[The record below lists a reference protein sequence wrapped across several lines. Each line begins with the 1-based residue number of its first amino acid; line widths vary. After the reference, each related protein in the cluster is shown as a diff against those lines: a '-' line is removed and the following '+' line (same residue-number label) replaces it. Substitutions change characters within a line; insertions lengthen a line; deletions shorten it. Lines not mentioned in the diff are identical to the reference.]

1 MAVDETPRLLLI
13 DSYDSFTFNLAALC
27 HRAIPG
33 CLIHIIKNDLFEFK
47 RLLPLLK
54 FFSAVVVGPG
64 PGSPEVAEDIGVVK
78 HLWNADS
85 ENLIPIF
92 GVCLGL
98 QSLGIAFGGRLLRL
112 NVVKHGQIS
121 TVHHSGTDLFW
132 GIGTV
137 QAVRYHS
144 LHIQLDESLGC
155 ELEKLAW
162 TSDLADNG
170 EVIMGLKH
178 KTRPFW
184 AVQYH
189 PESVCTNG
197 GSDCVLRNF
206 WILAQSWSAKHNRKV
221 LPWNANALASLPPP
235 WPASISAS
243 ALPVSGP
250 ETDCLSTILAS
261 VHHLPHFQLPLAC
274 ELLGAADEHS
284 PFVFLDSAAEPGRF
298 SIIGCINPMSVG
310 ITYYMG
316 CPYVFVSSE
325 GQKRQERLPSD
336 IWAWLS
342 DFMCSRKARGNA
354 DIPFW
359 GGLVGYMSYE
369 VGVDGLDIPLLPS
382 MGHERYPD
390 INLAFVER
398 TVVFDHETGDVHIQ
412 SLRLDDSVWVS
423 ETGRLLLKAC
433 HSPAST
439 TSLNGTSGTRH
450 KAKPVLSLP
459 QKDRYIAQIE
469 KAKEF
474 LLSGDSYELCLTA
487 RARITFPFQPPTEKS
502 SSWTRY
508 KHLRSVNPAPHAAY
522 IRLHPTTFMSS
533 SPERFI
539 SYSRPPNTLCQLR
552 PIKGT
557 VRKTAQ
563 ITREIAEEMLIG
575 SAKEVAENL
584 MIVDL
589 IRHDLHRVVGVDV
602 KVTQFCGVEEYH
614 TVYQLVSSIEG
625 RPKDSSIQSSKTN
638 LGWETLR
645 TSLPPGSMT
654 GAPKKRSVEILQS
667 LEDDD
672 RGIYSGIFGYWCVGG
687 GGDWSVTIRSC
698 FKHEDPCKTDIK
710 SDEVWVL
717 GAGGAITALS
727 DPEAEWDEMN
737 TKLQSVLK
745 AFDV

>member
-1 MAVDETPRLLLI
+1 MTVEETPRILLI
-13 DSYDSFTFNLAALC
+13 DSYDSFTFK
-27 HRAIPG
+27 AIPG
-33 CLIHIIKNDLFEFK
+33 CRIHIIKNDQIEFK
-47 RLLPLLK
+47 RLLPSLK
-54 FFSAVVVGPG
+54 FFSAVIVGPG

-78 HLWNADS
+78 DLWHVGFD
-85 ENLIPIF
+85 NLIPIF

-98 QSLGIAFGGRLLRL
+98 QSLGVAFGGRLLRL

-121 TVHHSGTDLFW
+121 TVHHTGTDLFS
-132 GIGTV
+132 GMGAV

-144 LHIQLDESLGC
+144 LHIDLDDSLGS

-162 TSDLADNG
+162 TLDLEDNG

-189 PESVCTNG
+189 PESICTNG

-206 WILAQSWSAKHNRKV
+206 WLLAQSWSAKHDREV
-221 LPWNANALASLPPP
+221 LSWKADALASFPPP
-235 WPASISAS
+235 WPASIPPPTFPLSA
-243 ALPVSGP
+243 P
-250 ETDCLSTILAS
+250 ETDSLPTVLTS
-261 VHHLPHFQLPLAC
+261 VHHLPHFQLPIAC
-274 ELLGAADEHS
+274 ELLGATDERS
-284 PFVFLDSAAEPGRF
+284 PFVVLDSAADPGRF
-298 SIIGCINPMSVG
+298 SIIGCINPTSTR

-316 CPYVFVSSE
+316 SPYVSVSSE
-325 GQKRQERLPSD
+325 GQKREKRLPSD

-342 DFMCSRKARGNA
+342 DFMRSRQARGNK

-359 GGLVGYMSYE
+359 GGPVGQ
-369 VGVDGLDIPLLPS
+369 
-382 MGHERYPD
+382 ERHPD
-390 INLAFVER
+390 INLVFVER
-398 TVVFDHETGDVHIQ
+398 SVVFDHETGHAHVQ
-412 SLRLDDSVWVS
+412 SLRLDDSEWVS
-423 ETGRLLLKAC
+423 ETGRLLLELC
-433 HSPAST
+433 YSSAST
-439 TSLNGTSGTRH
+439 PSMNGTSQSRH
-450 KAKPVLSLP
+450 KTKPTLSLP
-459 QKDRYIAQIE
+459 QRDRYIAQIK

-474 LLSGDSYELCLTA
+474 LFSGDSYELCLTA
-487 RARITFPFQPPTEKS
+487 RAKITFPFQPPTEKS

-522 IRLHPTTFMSS
+522 IRLHPTTFLSS

-557 VRKTAQ
+557 VRKTPQ
-563 ITREIAEEMLIG
+563 ITREIAEEMLAG
-575 SAKEVAENL
+575 SVKEVAENL

-589 IRHDLHRVVGVDV
+589 IRHDLHRVVGADV
-602 KVTQFCGVEEYH
+602 QVTQFCGVEEYH

-625 RPKDSSIQSSKTN
+625 RPQESLIQRSKTN

-667 LEDDD
+667 LEDDN

-698 FKHEDPCKTDIK
+698 FKYEDPCKTNIK